1 MLASVAGSVA
11 DCGTGVGAVAGPLLL
26 VLIKSAMGTAGVF
39 AGGRI
44 GGLGPARMAE
54 AIRASGIPEQA
65 SKRGLNLKN
74 SLQIQPPPATF
85 TSSLSQHAGHAAFDF
100 RPVQRRLPDS
110 HVVQGF
116 DSLAPGVN
124 IGLVDV
130 TGCHGV
136 RVEQRER

>member
-11 DCGTGVGAVAGPLLL
+11 DCGPGVGAVAGPLLL
-26 VLIKSAMGTAGVF
+26 VLIKSAMGAAGVF

-65 SKRGLNLKN
+65 SKGADLKN
-74 SLQIQPPPATF
+74 SLQIQPPATF

-100 RPVQRRLPDS
+100 RPVQRRLR
-110 HVVQGF
+110 
-116 DSLAPGVN
+116 
-124 IGLVDV
+124 I
-130 TGCHGV
+130 
-136 RVEQRER
+136 RM